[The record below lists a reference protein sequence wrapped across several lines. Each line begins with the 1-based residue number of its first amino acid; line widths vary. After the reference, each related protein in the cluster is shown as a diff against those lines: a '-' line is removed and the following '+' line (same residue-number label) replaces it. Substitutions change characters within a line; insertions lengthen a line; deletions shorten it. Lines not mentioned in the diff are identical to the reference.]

1 MTENPSSLVA
11 APAGFPPLISVVH
24 AEPTPYREATLPQ
37 TASTTNPLS
46 YRGMTSSTA
55 APLTGYTG
63 RYTQP
68 DPIGLRTPRNVY
80 SYASGNP
87 LTHMDPLGLWTIR
100 NSIVVKPVPSID
112 GVCPPNSGGAC
123 TYAGVGVGCDCEGC
137 PPLIQA
143 NPTLYLGGTLY
154 VFGGPFSTLRNR
166 PKDPSVHDKPSAIA
180 HEYNFHINHAVDA
193 VRPYMDALDAE
204 TFQSTEQCQAACSET
219 AKLVITTFGSTLRAT
234 QEGENG
240 WRPR

>member
-68 DPIGLRTPRNVY
+68 DPINSLLIAQRFQITRRAPDFGYALDNPVLFTDPMGLDVGPKGPCDY
-80 SYASGNP
+80 YE
-87 LTHMDPLGLWTIR
+87 H
-100 NSIVVKPVPSID
+100 
-112 GVCPPNSGGAC
+112 VCVQ
-123 TYAGVGVGCDCEGC
+123 TGCDYPCNVAPRYCQSKGSI
-137 PPLIQA
+137 L
-143 NPTLYLGGTLY
+143 N
-154 VFGGPFSTLRNR
+154 
-166 PKDPSVHDKPSAIA
+166 
-180 HEYNFHINHAVDA
+180 
-193 VRPYMDALDAE
+193 ALDTE
-204 TFQSTEQCQAACSET
+204 TTKDCIQGCLIESD
-219 AKLVITTFGSTLRAT
+219 RAT
-234 QEGENG
+234 RGGSKTGSRCDCFTCPGKPQCINERCITDYHRTCFMQCRSRSLYPG
-240 WRPR
+240 WFPGPGPAFPGKGC